1 MGSGCL
7 SVGGPNLLKKS
18 RPNLI
23 KEKNRAI
30 LLNRCSNIGRIMAAD
45 KICSSCGKRLIGHGN
60 TFFKCPKCGEYE
72 IGRCDQCRDQG
83 VPYECKKCGFIGP

>member
-1 MGSGCL
+1 MRQPDGESY
-7 SVGGPNLLKKS
+7 SPS
-18 RPNLI
+18 
-23 KEKNRAI
+23 I
-30 LLNRCSNIGRIMAAD
+30 LLIYNDNYRSNMAAD

-83 VPYECKKCGFIGP
+83 VSYECKKCGFIGP